1 MSNLE
6 HAGGGVMFHERQ
18 TYTPH
23 GVQFYREGDNW
34 RLWAGQYRYILSQYY
49 VRVV

>member
-1 MSNLE
+1 MSSLE
-6 HAGGGVMFHERQ
+6 HAGGGVMFRERP
-18 TYTPH
+18 TYPLY